1 MTKKELQWQ
10 LLFLCSLF
18 GEWLRGLILLY
29 TIKSVPAEGI
39 LIGFL
44 GSSWDI
50 EYTVFGDEVE
60 HRVVDDKQ
68 AIGRNARHH
77 PLQSLAILERSVAD
91 VPYSAAYGERL
102 ESLTTVH
109 GIVTEVGHPIGN
121 HHLLEGTVRQR
132 TQPYRGE
139 ALG

>member
-1 MTKKELQWQ
+1 MATP
-10 LLFLCSLF
+10 FFYFHYHCSRLIAHS
-18 GEWLRGLILLY
+18 LILLY
-29 TIKSVPAEGI
+29 TIKSVPAESV

-50 EYTVFGDEVE
+50 EYTVFGDKVE
-60 HRVVDDKQ
+60 HRIVNDKQ
-68 AIGRNARHH
+68 AIGRDVRHH
-77 PLQSLAILERSVAD
+77 PLQSLTILERSITD
-91 VPYSAAYGERL
+91 VPYSAAYGECL

-109 GIVTEVGHPIGN
+109 SIVTEVGHPIGN
-121 HHLLEGTVRQR
+121 HHLPEGTVRQR

>member
-1 MTKKELQWQ
+1 M
-10 LLFLCSLF
+10 
-18 GEWLRGLILLY
+18 RGLILLY
-29 TIKSVPAEGI
+29 AIKSVPAEGV

-50 EYTVFGDEVE
+50 EHTIFGDEVE

-102 ESLTTVH
+102 KSLTTVH
-109 GIVTEVGHPIGN
+109 GIVTEVSHPIAPLYCKWQKGSD
-121 HHLLEGTVRQR
+121 
-132 TQPYRGE
+132 
-139 ALG
+139 